1 MAKLP
6 FSGILLVAVG
16 IRSVTTAQTDSI
28 VRKRRNVM
36 TTQQSIDQA
45 KTEAFVG
52 KVLADTAGLAVT
64 VMSSIG
70 DRLGLFKSLA
80 QQGPATSEEL
90 AERVHVNERYARE
103 WLSAMASAG
112 YLEYDPATRRFT
124 LPPEHVPVLAQEGGP
139 VFFGGVQE
147 EMIGLAGPINQLMQA
162 FRTGGGVLMEAYD
175 PSAWEGI
182 ARFTSGWFENLLG
195 PVWLPAMPEVR
206 AKLERGALVAD
217 VGCGQGKAL
226 IKLAQTY
233 PQSRYVGYDNFA
245 PFIQQ
250 ATANAQAAGVTDRVR
265 FEHLDV
271 SAGLPEQYDVITT
284 FDVVHDAVNP
294 RGLLRAIRNALQPGG
309 RYVCLEINSSDKLEE
324 NIGLLGAFFYSCSVL
339 YCMTTSLAGHGEGL
353 GTVGLPES
361 KMRELCAEAGF
372 SNVRRVPMENPF
384 NILYE
389 VTP

>member
-1 MAKLP
+1 
-6 FSGILLVAVG
+6 
-16 IRSVTTAQTDSI
+16 
-28 VRKRRNVM
+28 M
-36 TTQQSIDQA
+36 TTQQTIDQA
-45 KTEAFVG
+45 KAEAFVG

-70 DRLGLFKSLA
+70 DRLGLFKNLA
-80 QQGPATSEEL
+80 ELGPATSEEL
-90 AERVHVNERYARE
+90 AERAHVNERYARE
-103 WLSAMASAG
+103 WLGAMACAG
-112 YLEYDPATRRFT
+112 YLEYDPATLRFT

-147 EMIGLAGPINQLMQA
+147 EMVGLSGPINQLMQA
-162 FRTGGGVLMEAYD
+162 FRDGGGVPMEAYD
-175 PSAWEGI
+175 KSAWEGI
-182 ARFTSGWFENLLG
+182 ARFTSGWFENLLL
-195 PVWLPAMPEVR
+195 PVWLPAMPDVQ
-206 AKLERGALVAD
+206 AKLEQGALVAD

-233 PQSRYVGYDNFA
+233 AQSRCVGYDSFA
-245 PFIQQ
+245 PFIEQ
-250 ATANAQAAGVTDRVR
+250 ATANAQAAGVADRVR
-265 FEHLDV
+265 FEHRDV
-271 SAGLPEQYDVITT
+271 SRGLPEQYDVITT

-294 RGLLRAIRNALQPGG
+294 RGLLRAIRTALRRGG
-309 RYVCLEINSSDKLEE
+309 CYVCLEINSSDKLEE

-339 YCMTTSLAGHGEGL
+339 YCMTTSLAHHGEGL
-353 GTVGLPES
+353 GTAGIPEP

>member
-1 MAKLP
+1 
-6 FSGILLVAVG
+6 
-16 IRSVTTAQTDSI
+16 
-28 VRKRRNVM
+28 M
-36 TTQQSIDQA
+36 TTQQTIDQA
-45 KTEAFVG
+45 KADAFVG
-52 KVLADTAGLAVT
+52 KVLGDTAALAVT

-90 AERVHVNERYARE
+90 AQRAHVNERYARE

-124 LPPEHVPVLAQEGGP
+124 LPPEHIPVLAQEGGP

-147 EMIGLAGPINQLMQA
+147 EIVGLAGPVNQLMQA
-162 FRTGGGVLMEAYD
+162 FRSGGGVPMEAYD

-182 ARFTSGWFENLLG
+182 ARFTSSWFENLLV
-195 PVWLPAMPEVR
+195 PVWLPAMPEVQ
-206 AKLERGALVAD
+206 AKLERGAQVAD

-233 PQSRYVGYDNFA
+233 PQSHYMGYDNFA

-250 ATANAQAAGVTDRVR
+250 AKANAQAAGVADRVR
-265 FEHLDV
+265 FEHRDV

-294 RGLLRAIRNALQPGG
+294 RGLLQSIRNALRPGG
-309 RYVCLEINSSDKLEE
+309 RYVCLEINCSDKLEE

-339 YCMTTSLAGHGEGL
+339 YCMTTSLAHHGEGL
-353 GTVGLPES
+353 GTAGIPES
-361 KMRELCAEAGF
+361 KIRELCAEAGF
-372 SNVRRVPMENPF
+372 SQVRRVPMENPF

-389 VTP
+389 VTA